1 MQIEVDNLIKSNTQD
16 IIIKPKNIPII
27 KGRQVLSKKYNLD
40 NIIRKFKA
48 RQVAKGFV
56 QKYNIN
62 YKETFASTSKPSL
75 IRLLLSI
82 FNYLDWEI
90 YAQNVKQAFPNA
102 DINIDYTY
110 LQLPRGLEENILNI
124 TLNNTIDKQL
134 RDVINLSIRN
144 KDYSSITCKL
154 NKALYRLK

>member
-1 MQIEVDNLIKSNTQD
+1 MQLEVDNLIKSNTQD

-27 KGRQVLSKKYNLD
+27 KGTQVLSKKYNLD

-82 FNYLDWEI
+82 FNYLDQEI
-90 YAQNVKQAFPNA
+90 YAWDVKQAFPNA
-102 DINIDYTY
+102 DIDIYNIY
-110 LQLPRGLEENILNI
+110 LQLPIG
-124 TLNNTIDKQL
+124 
-134 RDVINLSIRN
+134 
-144 KDYSSITCKL
+144 
-154 NKALYRLK
+154 